1 MLWMMSK
8 CLQLPTSKISIRIL
22 ASEDVYE
29 VGHYALTVGSAA
41 E

>member
-1 MLWMMSK
+1 MMSK

-29 VGHYALTVGSAA
+29 EVGHYALTVSSAA